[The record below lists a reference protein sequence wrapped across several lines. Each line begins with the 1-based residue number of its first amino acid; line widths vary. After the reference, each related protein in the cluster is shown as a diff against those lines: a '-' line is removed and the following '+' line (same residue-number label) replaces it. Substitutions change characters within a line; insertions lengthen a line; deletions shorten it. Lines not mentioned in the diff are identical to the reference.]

1 MELGDLEAGAVVHGV
16 RPQPVTVVAVIPQ
29 GDAVVNLIYRDES
42 GQTGEQLVY
51 GSDLSGLSIEQPG
64 SRWSFTADGQQ
75 FRLAAEALRIRMA
88 GLHDPMLAV
97 SSSDVRPL
105 PHQIRA
111 VYGELLPRIP
121 LRFLLAD
128 DPGAGKTIMA
138 GLYAKELMLRGDLK
152 RMLVIAPGGL
162 VDQWQ
167 DELGSKFDIHV
178 EILTS
183 AMVEAEPHGNPFVTH
198 PMLVARMDA
207 LSRNE
212 DLLDKLRES
221 EWDLI
226 VVDEAHRMSAN
237 WWGGELRKT
246 RRYELGQML
255 GSITR
260 HLLLMSATPHA
271 GSDENFQAFLALL
284 DPDRFEG
291 QFREGAHSVDTS
303 GLMRRMV
310 KEDLLT
316 FDGKSLFPE
325 RRADT
330 LPFQLSPGE
339 SELYEAVTQYV
350 REEMNRADSLIDN
363 RRRTVGFALTVLQR
377 RLASST
383 HAILRSLE
391 RRRTRLQAR
400 KREMLDGVPVGT
412 TVIPNIS
419 SYEDDPDEFDA
430 AEAEQLET
438 DVLDAAT
445 AAQTAAEL
453 DVEIA
458 QLDKLVALAA
468 RVRNDN
474 TDSKWDQVRQLLLNH
489 DDLRDPQGNP
499 RKLII
504 FTEHRDTLDYL
515 QERISNLLG
524 RNDAVATIH
533 GGTSRDERRRIREE
547 FTHNDD
553 LVILLAT
560 DAAGEGLNLQSAHL
574 MINYDLPWNPNRI
587 EQRFGRIHRIGQ
599 LRPCRLWNLVAD
611 DTREGQVYK
620 RLLEK
625 MEAQRKAYGGR
636 LFDVLGEEVFR
647 GDVSLRKVLMDAI
660 RYGDDPARLDELNRV
675 VDAEVSRGA
684 AELIDEQALAR
695 EVLDPIEL
703 AEIRARMDD
712 AMTRRLQPYFI
723 ESFFHSAFDE
733 LGGRLSKR
741 EPQRFEIPNVPLAV
755 RSRGSNTWQPI
766 ASRYHRVTFEP
777 SRMEGPERAELLAP
791 GHPLMDAVVD
801 LTIERH
807 RSALE
812 TGAILVDPSDFG
824 ETPHLLVA
832 LSTEISDGTGAVVS
846 KRFSFVSMSP
856 DGSVESAGPA
866 PYLDSE
872 PLDDRPDIAERLL
885 AQPWLSGGVDQVA
898 TNWAVS
904 NDQPAHLAEVRD
916 RLLPQIEKTRTEVR
930 KRLSQ
935 QSDYLVSEAMKV
947 AEQSATGKVRKRQRV
962 SAETLRSRADDLQV
976 RLAQR
981 MARLDQESRLSA
993 LPPRV
998 VGAALIVPQ
1007 GMLLSAGERA
1017 YAKET
1022 QEVERRAVDL
1032 VLDCERRLGRVPTEM
1047 PHNNKG
1053 FDIRS
1058 VGPDG
1063 SAIIIEVKGRIAGAD
1078 GFFITYSEVREGVN
1092 SGDRHRLAMVE
1103 VSPDGPEH
1111 DRVRYVRNAFAGY
1124 ESGSLAVNKTYVDWT
1139 QTWARGGEPV

>member
-1 MELGDLEAGAVVHGV
+1 MELGDLQTGAVVHGI
-16 RPQPVTVVAVIPQ
+16 RPQPVTVVAVVPQ
-29 GDAVVNLIYRDES
+29 GDAVVNLIYRDGA

-51 GSDLSGLSIEQPG
+51 GSDLSGLSIELPG
-64 SRWSFTADGQQ
+64 ARWSFAADGQE

-111 VYGELLPRIP
+111 VYGELLPRTP

-152 RMLVIAPGGL
+152 RMLIIAPGGL

-178 EILTS
+178 EILS
-183 AMVEAEPHGNPFVTH
+183 RSLIEGEPDGNPFTRH
-198 PMLVARMDA
+198 PRLIARMDQLA
-207 LSRNE
+207 RDEELTA
-212 DLLDKLRES
+212 KLAES
-221 EWDLI
+221 DWDLI

-237 WWGGELRKT
+237 WWSGELRKT
-246 RRYELGQML
+246 RRYELGQLL
-255 GSITR
+255 GSIAR

-291 QFREGAHSVDTS
+291 QFREGAHSMDTS

-316 FDGKSLFPE
+316 FEGKSLFPE

-330 LPFQLSPGE
+330 LPYQLSPGE
-339 SELYEAVTQYV
+339 SSLYEAVTQYV
-350 REEMNRADSLIDN
+350 REEMNRAESLIDN

-383 HAILRSLE
+383 YAILRSLE
-391 RRRTRLQAR
+391 RRRTRLHTR
-400 KREMLDGVPVGT
+400 KREMLDGIPAD
-412 TVIPNIS
+412 TVVPNIRL
-419 SYEDDPDEFDA
+419 YEEDPDEFDA
-430 AEAEQLET
+430 AESERIEN

-458 QLDKLVALAA
+458 QLDELVALAS
-468 RVRNDN
+468 RVRDDN
-474 TDSKWDQVRQLLLNH
+474 RDSKWEQVRNLLLDH

-515 QERISNLLG
+515 QDRISNLLG

-599 LRPCRLWNLVAD
+599 LKPCRLWNLVAD

-636 LFDVLGEEVFR
+636 LFDVLGDEAFR
-647 GDVSLRKVLMDAI
+647 GDNSLRKVLMDAI
-660 RYGDDPARLDELNRV
+660 RYGDDPARLEELNRV
-675 VDAEVSRGA
+675 VDAEVSKGA
-684 AELIDEQALAR
+684 AELIEEQALAR
-695 EVLDPIEL
+695 EVLDPMQL

-723 ESFFHSAFDE
+723 ESFFNSAFHE

-755 RSRGSNTWQPI
+755 RSHGSSTWQPI
-766 ASRYHRVTFEP
+766 ASKYRRVTFEP
-777 SRMEGPERAELLAP
+777 SQMGGAVRAELLAP

-812 TGAILVDPSDFG
+812 NGAILVDPSDFG
-824 ETPHLLVA
+824 DTPHLLVA
-832 LSTEISDGTGAVVS
+832 LSTEIADGTGTVVS

-872 PLDDRPDIAERLL
+872 PLEGRPDIAERLRS
-885 AQPWLSGGVDQVA
+885 ASWLSAGVDQIA
-898 TNWAVS
+898 TNWAVTH
-904 NDQPAHLAEVRD
+904 DQPAHLAEVRD
-916 RLLPQIEKTRTEVR
+916 RLLPQIDKTRNEVR

-947 AEQSATGKVRKRQRV
+947 AEQSAAGKGRKRQRV
-962 SAETLRSRADDLQV
+962 SPDTLRARADDLQV
-976 RLAQR
+976 RLEQR
-981 MARLDQESRLSA
+981 MERLDQEARLSA
-993 LPPRV
+993 LPPRI

-1007 GMLLSAGERA
+1007 GMLLSADERA
-1017 YAKET
+1017 YAENT
-1022 QEVERRAVDL
+1022 QEIERRAVDL
-1032 VLDCERRLGRVPTEM
+1032 VLECERRLGRVPTEM

-1058 VGPDG
+1058 IGPDG
-1063 SAIIIEVKGRIAGAD
+1063 SSIIIEVKGRIAGAD
-1078 GFFITYSEVREGVN
+1078 GFFITYSEVREGLN

-1103 VSPDGPEH
+1103 VSPDGPAH
-1111 DRVRYVRNAFAGY
+1111 DRVRYVRNAFTGY
-1124 ESGSLAVNKTYVDWT
+1124 DSGSLAVNKTEVKWKD
-1139 QTWARGGEPV
+1139 TWAKGGDPA

>member
-1 MELGDLEAGAVVHGV
+1 MDLGDLTAGTVVHGV
-16 RPQPVTVVAVIPQ
+16 RPQPVTVVAVVPQ

-64 SRWSFTADGQQ
+64 SRWAFTADGQE

-111 VYGELLPRIP
+111 VYGELLPRNP

-138 GLYAKELMLRGDLK
+138 GLYAKELMLRGDLQ
-152 RMLVIAPGGL
+152 RMLIIAPGGL

-178 EILTS
+178 EILS
-183 AMVEAEPHGNPFVTH
+183 RSLVDGEPDGNPFVRH
-198 PMLVARMDA
+198 PRLIARMDQLA
-207 LSRNE
+207 RDDELTA
-212 DLLDKLRES
+212 KLAES
-221 EWDLI
+221 DWDLI

-246 RRYELGQML
+246 RRYELGQLL

-291 QFREGAHSVDTS
+291 QFRAGAHSTDTD

-316 FDGKSLFPE
+316 FEGKSLFPE

-330 LPFQLSPGE
+330 LPYQLSPGE
-339 SELYEAVTQYV
+339 AELYEAVTQYV
-350 REEMNRADSLIDN
+350 REEMNRAESLIDN

-391 RRRTRLQAR
+391 RRRTRLRAR

-412 TVIPNIS
+412 IVIPNIR

-430 AEAEQLET
+430 AEAEQLED

-458 QLDKLVALAA
+458 QLDELVALAA
-468 RVRNDN
+468 RVRGAN
-474 TDSKWDQVRQLLLNH
+474 TDSKWDQVRQLLLKH
-489 DDLRDPQGNP
+489 DDLRDPEGNP

-533 GGTSRDERRRIREE
+533 GGTSREERRRIREE

-560 DAAGEGLNLQSAHL
+560 DAAGEGLNLQTAHL

-599 LRPCRLWNLVAD
+599 RKPCRLWNLVAD

-636 LFDVLGEEVFR
+636 LFDVLGEEAFR
-647 GDVSLRKVLMDAI
+647 GENSLRKVLIDAI
-660 RYGDDPARLDELNRV
+660 RYGDDPARIEELNRV

-684 AELIDEQALAR
+684 SELIEEQALAR
-695 EVLDPIEL
+695 EVLDPLQL
-703 AEIRARMDD
+703 AEIRTRMDD
-712 AMTRRLQPYFI
+712 AMTRRLQPHFI
-723 ESFFHSAFDE
+723 ESFFISAFKE
-733 LGGRLSKR
+733 LGGHLAKR
-741 EPQRFEIPNVPLAV
+741 EPQRYEIPNVPIAV
-755 RSRGSNTWQPI
+755 RSRGSSTWQPI
-766 ASRYHRVTFEP
+766 ASKYHRVTFEP
-777 SRMEGPERAELLAP
+777 SRMDGPDRAELLAP

-807 RSALE
+807 RAALE
-812 TGAILVDPSDFG
+812 HGAILVDPSDFG
-824 ETPHLLVA
+824 DTPHLLVA
-832 LSTEISDGTGAVVS
+832 LSTEVVDGTGAVVS
-846 KRFSFVSMSP
+846 KRFSFVSMGP

-872 PLDDRPDIAERLL
+872 PLENRPDIVEQLL
-885 AQPWLSGGVDQVA
+885 SASWLSGGVDRIA
-898 TNWAVS
+898 TNWAITQ
-904 NDQPAHLAEVRD
+904 DQPEHLAEVRD

-947 AEQSATGKVRKRQRV
+947 AEQSAAGKGRKRQRV
-962 SAETLRSRADDLQV
+962 SPDTLRARAEDLEV
-976 RLAQR
+976 RLDQR
-981 MARLDQESRLSA
+981 MMRLDQEARLSA
-993 LPPRV
+993 LPPRI
-998 VGAALIVPQ
+998 VGAALIVPK

-1017 YAKET
+1017 YALET
-1022 QEVERRAVDL
+1022 QETERRAVDL
-1032 VLDCERRLGRVPTEM
+1032 VLECERRLGRVPTEM

-1058 VGPDG
+1058 IAPDG
-1063 SAIIIEVKGRIAGAD
+1063 STIIIEVKGRRAGAD
-1078 GFFITYSEVREGVN
+1078 GFFITYSELREGKN
-1092 SGDRHRLAMVE
+1092 SGARHRLAMVE
-1103 VSPDGPEH
+1103 VSPAGPEH
-1111 DRVRYVRNAFAGY
+1111 DRVRYVRNAFDGFNPGTL
-1124 ESGSLAVNKTYVDWT
+1124 STNKVEAKWKD
-1139 QTWARGGEPV
+1139 TWAKGGEPV